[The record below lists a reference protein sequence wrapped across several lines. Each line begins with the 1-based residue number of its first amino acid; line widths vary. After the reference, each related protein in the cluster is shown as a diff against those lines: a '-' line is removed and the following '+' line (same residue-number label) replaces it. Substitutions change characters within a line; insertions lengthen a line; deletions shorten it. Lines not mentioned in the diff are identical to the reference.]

1 MAANPVISGY
11 RGQVLIGAAGSAGTT
26 QITNSDADIKVD
38 YEQGTDDSTTR
49 GAGTSPPIETVGIVS
64 IKINSVEFSCKVR
77 QTDANVET
85 LMAALA
91 AGNGLAF
98 RTKHHSSGKGF
109 DGDGY
114 FKASLGQPLKGM
126 SVLTVTVTP
135 TDDYGR
141 TPSLWS

>member
-1 MAANPVISGY
+1 MASNPVISGY
-11 RGQVLIGAAGSAGTT
+11 KGLVYIGAAGATGAT

-49 GAGTSPPIETVGIVS
+49 GTGENPPIETVGIVS

-77 QTDANVET
+77 ETDANVET
-85 LMAALA
+85 LMTALA
-91 AGNGLAF
+91 AGDGLAF
-98 RTKHHSSGKGF
+98 RTQHHSSGKGF

-114 FKASLGQPLKGM
+114 FKAALGQPLKGM
-126 SVLTVTVTP
+126 STLTVTVTP